1 MIIGRE
7 MMFAAAAMIMGTLV
21 IALVGS
27 YLI

>member
-7 MMFAAAAMIMGTLV
+7 MMFAAFAMLTATLV

-27 YLI
+27 WLI

>member
-7 MMFAAAAMIMGTLV
+7 MMFAAAAMLTATLV

-27 YLI
+27 WVI

>member
-7 MMFAAAAMIMGTLV
+7 MMFAAAAMLTATLV

-27 YLI
+27 WLI

>member
-7 MMFAAAAMIMGTLV
+7 MMFAAAAMLTGTLV

-27 YLI
+27 WVI